1 MYWDANF
8 KTVSKGQKTWISSAF
23 YQQNGSGLVTVDITT
38 YKISVT
44 ANLSSFLPS
53 AKFCIKD
60 FSNQS
65 KFKKH
70 KTCHLSVPLP
80 IACPVLNII
89 VTIITSFICHAATF
103 KICVFSDPHKVVTSF
118 KEVSNLFH
126 PWIYLNKARSI
137 HSRCPKFSF

>member
-60 FSNQS
+60 FSN
-65 KFKKH
+65 
-70 KTCHLSVPLP
+70 
-80 IACPVLNII
+80 
-89 VTIITSFICHAATF
+89 
-103 KICVFSDPHKVVTSF
+103 
-118 KEVSNLFH
+118 
-126 PWIYLNKARSI
+126 
-137 HSRCPKFSF
+137 